1 MHKAHDVAAAITI
14 RYKAIMST
22 EKLIQII
29 PFLVF
34 LGLELFTYYF
44 LNLILRPQHFN
55 YSVFNSGSTQIKQ
68 KRLTIY

>member
-1 MHKAHDVAAAITI
+1 VHKAHDVAAAITI

-44 LNLILRPQHFN
+44 FEFYIETTAF
-55 YSVFNSGSTQIKQ
+55 
-68 KRLTIY
+68 